1 MSDSAPTPGSGAGKR
16 FCPPRWLAVLLFLL
30 ALFYGIS
37 PVDLLPEAL
46 LGPIGLADDLGVVG
60 LALMLVIR
68 SFASSQS
75 R

>member
-1 MSDSAPTPGSGAGKR
+1 MSSPEPTPDPAANKR

-46 LGPIGLADDLGVVG
+46 LGPIGLVDDLGVVG
-60 LALMLVIR
+60 IALMLVIR
-68 SFASSQS
+68 SFASTQS